1 MLQRI
6 SILKGFRLANATSV
20 LSRLL
25 VAGCVLALSLT
36 VLVQTGAAEDK
47 IINGRTI
54 SSSGVSDDLLVL
66 HDEYVAYMQ
75 SSPTSAFA
83 PSAADMPIRGD
94 RVVIDAAATGDAMSL
109 LASLQALGLQGGA
122 VYGRMVSGELPI
134 ESISK
139 LEGVYGLTLIRPAY
153 AAVGVGLTTS
163 QGDVALTAAAARTTF
178 SVDGTGLTIGT
189 LSDSYNCLGGAAT
202 DVTNNDLPAG
212 VNLVQE
218 INNCAGAT
226 DEGRGMMQLIHDLA
240 PGAAQA
246 FHSAFNGQAD
256 FAQGINDLAAANCDI
271 ICDDVFYFAEPFF
284 QDGIIAQAVDNVV
297 GSGIPYFA
305 LAGNHDRKSYEDA
318 FRPSGMTPTGYN
330 FGNAHDFDAGAGTDI
345 YQRVTIPNGARTIIS
360 FQWDQPFFSVSGAPG
375 SANDMDILLYDNPPT
390 TILAQSSN
398 NNVGGDPV
406 EVLNYLNN
414 TGQSQFNIVLVRWI
428 PAGGPLPNRLKYIV
442 MVNGAL
448 NNFIPSEWGTQS
460 STIYGHMNSSM
471 GETVG
476 AAFYDNTPAFGVTP
490 PLRETFSSAGRTRI
504 LFDTAGNPVFDLR
517 DKPEICAVDGTNT
530 TFFGSDI
537 PDPGDGSDTDTF
549 PNFFGTSAAAP
560 HAAAV
565 AALLM
570 DAVPGLTPAQVYS
583 TLETTAI
590 DMDAPNWDANTGF
603 GLIQTDA
610 AICDWDQTPPVISC
624 PLDITVE
631 CSDTCGVPK
640 TDPQLTAFFAGV
652 SATDECTASPT
663 ITDDAPACFPEGVTT
678 TVTFTAKDDK
688 LNTSTCTAKVTVV
701 DTTPPTIDVALNRD
715 VLWPPNHKMSDI
727 TATVTVSDVC
737 CANPT
742 FVLTSITSDEPD
754 DGKGDGKTSPDIMDA
769 AYGTADT
776 AFKLRSERM
785 GGGDGRVYTIIYTA
799 TDCAGNSTPDTVYVR
814 VPHDQDGAAFA
825 CTGYKVLT
833 AGIGI
838 DPSVEEITL
847 IVRSN
852 PDIYG
857 TDPNGNPVLVTPA
870 FDASL
875 LDVSKM
881 YVGNEVSV
889 TTPTRNLIIDNNG
902 DGLKDMAAIYS
913 ADAINS
919 VVAAYMPQ
927 AGGDQIEVTD
937 TPGAIGLHYTSASGV
952 DFLVPNIFTLGD
964 PVPLVPVI
972 IIGRGG
978 GQSVGTTPDEPK
990 VTALLPCYPNPFNP
1004 TTTIPF
1010 SLETQG
1016 NVTLRIYDAA
1026 GRVVR
1031 TLQDGAMPAGPHS
1044 MMWDGRDARGASA
1057 ATGIYFVRLVTGSF
1071 EKTQKIVLL
1080 K

>member
-1 MLQRI
+1 M
-6 SILKGFRLANATSV
+6 
-20 LSRLL
+20 SRLL
-25 VAGCVLALSLT
+25 VAGCVLALTLA
-36 VLVQTGAAEDK
+36 VLAQTGAAEDK

-54 SSSGVSDDLLVL
+54 SSSGVSDDLFVL

-75 SSPTSAFA
+75 SSPTSAFE
-83 PSAADMPIRGD
+83 PSASDIPVRGD
-94 RVVIDAAATGDAMSL
+94 RVVIDAAATGDAMAL

-134 ESISK
+134 ESIPK
-139 LEGVYGLTLIRPAY
+139 LEGLYGLTLIRPAY
-153 AAVGVGLTTS
+153 AATGVGLTTS
-163 QGDVALTAAAARTTF
+163 QGDVALRAAAARTTF
-178 SVDGTGLTIGT
+178 SVDGTGLTVGT

-212 VNLVQE
+212 VNLLQE

-226 DEGRGMMQLIHDLA
+226 DEGRGMMQLIHDIA

-271 ICDDVFYFAEPFF
+271 ICDDAFYFAEPFF

-297 GSGIPYFA
+297 SMGIPYFA
-305 LAGNHDRKSYEDA
+305 LAGNHDRKSYEDD
-318 FRPSGMTPTGYN
+318 FRASGMNPVN
-330 FGNAHDFDAGAGTDI
+330 LPLHNAHDFDSGAGTDI
-345 YQRVTIPNGARTIIS
+345 YQRVTIPNGARVVIS
-360 FQWDQPFFSVSGAPG
+360 LQWNQPFFSVSGAPG
-375 SANDMDILLYDNPPT
+375 SANDVDLVLYDNPPT
-390 TILAQSSN
+390 NILAFSSN

-406 EVLNYLNN
+406 EVLSYTNN
-414 TGQSQFNIVLVRWI
+414 TGQNQFNVAIARWI
-428 PAGGPLPNRLKYIV
+428 PGGGPLPGHMKYIV

-448 NNFIPSEWGTQS
+448 NNFIFNEWGTTS
-460 STIYGHMNSSM
+460 STVYGHMNSAT

-504 LFDTAGNPVFDLR
+504 LFDTAGNPVFVLR
-517 DKPEICAVDGTNT
+517 DKPNIMAVDGTNT

-570 DAVPGLTPAQVYS
+570 DAVPGLTPAQVYT

-590 DMDAPNWDANTGF
+590 DMDDPGWDANTGF

-610 AICDWDQTPPVISC
+610 AICEWDQTPPVITC
-624 PLDITVE
+624 PSDVTVE
-631 CSDTCGVPK
+631 CVGTCGVPK

-663 ITDDAPACFPEGVTT
+663 ITNDAPDCFPKGTT
-678 TVTFTAKDDK
+678 TVTFTATDDK
-688 LNTSTCTAKVTVV
+688 LNSSTCTANVTVV
-701 DTTPPTIDVALNRD
+701 DTTPPTIDVVLNRD

-737 CANPT
+737 CASPT

-754 DGKGDGKTSPDIMDA
+754 DGKGDGNTTGDIQDA
-769 AYGTADT
+769 VFGTTDT

-799 TDCAGNSTPDTVYVR
+799 TDCSGNSTPDTVYVR
-814 VPHDQDGAAFA
+814 VPHDQDGEAFA

-838 DPSVEEITL
+838 DPSVDEVTL
-847 IVRSN
+847 IVRSH

-857 TDPNGNPVLVTPA
+857 TDVNGNTVLLSPA

-875 LDVSKM
+875 LEVSKM

-889 TTPTRNLIIDNNG
+889 TTPTRNLIIDNNA
-902 DGLKDMAAIYS
+902 DGLKDMAATYS
-913 ADAINS
+913 ADAINA
-919 VVAAYMPQ
+919 VVAAYMPD
-927 AGGDQIEVTD
+927 AGDDYID
-937 TPGAIGLHYTSASGV
+937 ASSTPGAIGLHYTSATGI
-952 DFLVPNIFTLGD
+952 DYLVPNIFTLGD
-964 PVPLVPVI
+964 PVPLVPPI
-972 IIGRGG
+972 TIGRGG
-978 GQSVGTTPDEPK
+978 AHPIGPTPDEPK

-1016 NVTLRIYDAA
+1016 NVSLRIYDAA

-1031 TLQDGAMPAGPHS
+1031 TLQDGALPAGPHS
-1044 MMWDGRDARGASA
+1044 LMWDGRDDRGASA

-1071 EKTQKIVLL
+1071 ETTQKIVLL